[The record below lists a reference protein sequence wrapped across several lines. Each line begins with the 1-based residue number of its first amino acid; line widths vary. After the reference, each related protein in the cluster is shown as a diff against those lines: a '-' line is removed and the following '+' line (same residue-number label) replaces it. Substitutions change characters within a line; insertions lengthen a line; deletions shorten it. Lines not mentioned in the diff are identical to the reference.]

1 MNKTRKKI
9 LNKENLQEIKK
20 YFEAPEPVRKQ
31 EFIKKTAG
39 NQYINIRKKT
49 GFFYILWVQ
58 FSYISKWLWVLSA
71 VLFAGIFIAS
81 RYIASEL
88 VWCVSGIIPFIVT
101 FTLSESVRS
110 IIYGMNELEM
120 SSRFTLKSIIM
131 SRVII
136 IGAVNMSL
144 VLFTELLSGDLLWRN
159 IIYMLVPYLSSATG
173 GFIILRKF
181 TSKEG
186 VYLSSGFGI
195 IISLLDIRSTEAYT
209 FIYDEKYTGIWVIA
223 AIMFSFTAIYESYK
237 MAGTVGSRI

>member
-1 MNKTRKKI
+1 MNKTHKKD
-9 LNKENLQEIKK
+9 LNKEIKK

-31 EFIKKTAG
+31 EFINKTAALR
-39 NQYINIRKKT
+39 YINIRKNA
-49 GFFYILWVQ
+49 GFFYILRVQ

-81 RYIASEL
+81 RYIASGL
-88 VWCVSGIIPFIVT
+88 VWYVSGIIPFIIT
-101 FTLSESVRS
+101 FTFTESVRS
-110 IIYGMNELEM
+110 VIYGMNELEM

-144 VLFTELLSGDLLWRN
+144 VLFTELLSGDILWIN
-159 IIYMLVPYLSSATG
+159 IVYMLVPYLSSATG

-195 IISLLDIRSTEAYT
+195 IISLLDMGSIEYYN
-209 FIYDEKYTGIWVIA
+209 FIYDAQYTGIWVIA
-223 AIMFSFTAIYESYK
+223 AIMFFAAAIYESYK
-237 MAGTVGSRI
+237 MAGTIGSRI